1 MKHKSTATNSIFT
14 SRILFACFVLA
25 SSTFAIAQSTSEGP
39 EVRGDS
45 EGRKYTCSNRTLSGT
60 YGTQIEGDLSSGL
73 PLRTLTLAHY
83 DGAGK
88 LSGVDHVIVNGNPPD
103 EEWRPSNGTY
113 NVNPDC
119 TGSASIEVP
128 PGFPPLTY
136 HFIVVDHGRQILL
149 VVDGGAIRGIAHK
162 VE

>member
-1 MKHKSTATNSIFT
+1 MKRKSTATNSMST

-25 SSTFAIAQSTSEGP
+25 SSTFAIAQSPTEGP

-45 EGRKYTCSNRTLSGT
+45 EGHKCTCSNRTLSGA

-88 LSGVDHVIVNGNPPD
+88 LSGVDHVIVDGNPPD

-136 HFIVVDHGRQILL
+136 HFIVTDHGREILL
-149 VVDGGAIRGIAHK
+149 VVDGGAIRGVAHK
-162 VE
+162 VD